1 MKITYYEYLTNVISG
16 EIKIQI
22 IILEKSPYTSTTY
35 IDAHEKGIRITNISD
50 IELATNRDNPVL
62 FPANVTLDFVDTNFE
77 LYNKLVNGSLE
88 DVECRIFKNNKTEF
102 YGTMVNDLD
111 EGYLCDYGE
120 KEVQIEFA
128 TPTNKLKE
136 KRFFD
141 IDDNYI
147 QENDLGAED
156 RLINI
161 LNNILVKS
169 GFSGNVQLKHDWIYQ
184 GESVHTNN
192 YIYNIKTSDLKVRL
206 QYVIS
211 EDHNMFEVRT
221 YDDLLKA
228 LVFSLGGYMSFAD
241 YSRPIFR
248 SLIYQNE
255 ILAPQTNQIMYIKR
269 KKIASKE
276 LVRINPKFQ
285 ILSTEGLDISEWFYN
300 SVENYKG
307 SEENAFIKEVLFPIE
322 EERNARELFVNLDSS
337 HIVNLVKNQING
349 AWEPNG
355 KVLLDI
361 WTKIVSSW
369 NNGALEIG
377 LVGDH
382 YEFYNSIK
390 IDGKE
395 FMIESMK
402 KSLVKNE
409 TIIEAFPI

>member
-1 MKITYYEYLTNVISG
+1 
-16 EIKIQI
+16 
-22 IILEKSPYTSTTY
+22 
-35 IDAHEKGIRITNISD
+35 
-50 IELATNRDNPVL
+50 
-62 FPANVTLDFVDTNFE
+62 
-77 LYNKLVNGSLE
+77 
-88 DVECRIFKNNKTEF
+88 
-102 YGTMVNDLD
+102 
-111 EGYLCDYGE
+111 
-120 KEVQIEFA
+120 
-128 TPTNKLKE
+128 
-136 KRFFD
+136 
-141 IDDNYI
+141 
-147 QENDLGAED
+147 
-156 RLINI
+156 
-161 LNNILVKS
+161 
-169 GFSGNVQLKHDWIYQ
+169 
-184 GESVHTNN
+184 
-192 YIYNIKTSDLKVRL
+192 
-206 QYVIS
+206 
-211 EDHNMFEVRT
+211 
-221 YDDLLKA
+221 
-228 LVFSLGGYMSFAD
+228 
-241 YSRPIFR
+241 
-248 SLIYQNE
+248 
-255 ILAPQTNQIMYIKR
+255 MYIKR

-337 HIVNLVKNQING
+337 YIVNLVKNQING